1 MMNKN
6 VPMFSSNALLELTHV
21 FPRKLLPVQSQRQ
34 NGLSVFIVNFERIFY
49 LS

>member
-6 VPMFSSNALLELTHV
+6 KALELTHLL
-21 FPRKLLPVQSQRQ
+21 PRKRSPVQSERQ
-34 NGLSVFIVNFERIFY
+34 NDLSVFIVNFEHIFY